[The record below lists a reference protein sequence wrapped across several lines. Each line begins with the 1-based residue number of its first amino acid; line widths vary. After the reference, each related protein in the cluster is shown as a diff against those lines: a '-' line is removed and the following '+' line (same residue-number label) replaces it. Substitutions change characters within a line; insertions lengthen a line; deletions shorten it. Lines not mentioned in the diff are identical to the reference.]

1 MKRVLLIFTGGTLWM
16 RPTDAESFRSVA
28 LAPEATREAHDIS
41 VEVPSLARLADYDVH
56 RLFHLDSVDMTPA
69 HWVAIAEAV
78 MRGLADYDG
87 VVVGHGTDTMAY
99 TASAVAL
106 MLGPIDKPVVFT
118 GAQRPLV
125 APRSDGRLNLIDA
138 VTVATADVPEVS
150 IVFGSKAFRAVCAT
164 KRDARSIDAFDS
176 PACAPLVE
184 LGVDV
189 AVADHVLAPS
199 PRESHDFRL
208 DPHVAVVRVIP
219 GFGPSALDGAL
230 ATGARGIVLEGYGS
244 GAIPS
249 ADSRVLA
256 RLAQVVDSSVPVVVA
271 SQCYRGFVD
280 LERYE
285 GGRAAR
291 AAGVLAAGAMTTET
305 AVAKLMVG
313 LGRGLTGSALRDYFE
328 RDVVGE
334 QGTLRIP

>member
-1 MKRVLLIFTGGTLWM
+1 MKRVLLLFTGGTLWM
-16 RPTDAESFRSVA
+16 RPADSGSFRSIA
-28 LAPEATREAHDIS
+28 LAPDATREAHDLS
-41 VEVPSLARLADYDVH
+41 LEVPSLARLADYDVR
-56 RLFHLDSVDMTPA
+56 RLFHLDSADMTPA
-69 HWVAIAEAV
+69 HWVAIGEAIAD
-78 MRGLADYDG
+78 GLEAYDG
-87 VVVGHGTDTMAY
+87 VVVGHGTDSMAY
-99 TASAVAL
+99 TASAVSL
-106 MLGPIDKPVVFT
+106 MLGRIDKPVVFT
-118 GAQRPLV
+118 GAQRPLA
-125 APRSDGRLNLIDA
+125 APRSDGRLNLVDA
-138 VTVATADVPEVS
+138 VTVATAAVPEVS

-189 AVADHVLAPS
+189 EIADHVLAPS
-199 PRESHDFRL
+199 SPVAPDFRV
-208 DPHVAVVRVIP
+208 DPRVAVVRIVP
-219 GFGPSALDGAL
+219 GFGARALEGAL

-244 GAIPS
+244 GSIPS
-249 ADSRVLA
+249 ADPAVLE
-256 RLAQVVDSSVPVVVA
+256 RLAAIVGGGVPVVVA
-271 SQCYRGFVD
+271 SQCYRGLVD

-305 AVAKLMVG
+305 AVVKLMVG
-313 LGRGLTGSALRDYFE
+313 LGRGLDHAALREYFE